1 MKVQD
6 KYPVAQ
12 SENGLTLN
20 TCPTPIIDEGFH
32 KKFSKPDEA
41 KKDVTISYIFLG
53 DLLNERGLQMM
64 SVLSDAKYLDMMN
77 IPFISYL
84 VNYQWVS
91 VQDNIKLQ
99 TLYPFYTLLGLFTI
113 FTFSVDLEEY
123 AVKFNDWNWYSY
135 PGYMVINGLLMTNIL
150 YFLTIEFRQAKT
162 NLSDYLSNF
171 WNMTDLISYSFCL
184 MSVIFEML
192 DFPKFITRPIVATSV
207 IILWIKLFYFLR
219 VYDST
224 SQLIRMIIEIIKDM
238 KYFMFVLLIGII
250 GFTGGLYVLQKG
262 ISVDCQDPNDA
273 ECAKEAESNDFVG
286 NNAIKSFIYTYRLTL
301 GDFQL
306 DEFSKFEER
315 GLVFEFYYLWFIF
328 IFGSL
333 FLVIVLLNL
342 LIAIMGSTF
351 EKVSNQLENL
361 SIRERVLLVSEN
373 ESLFDREK
381 LFKKSQYLI
390 IIKEAQIETSKEDDM

>member
-1 MKVQD
+1 M
-6 KYPVAQ
+6 
-12 SENGLTLN
+12 
-20 TCPTPIIDEGFH
+20 I
-32 KKFSKPDEA
+32 
-41 KKDVTISYIFLG
+41 
-53 DLLNERGLQMM
+53 
-64 SVLSDAKYLDMMN
+64 
-77 IPFISYL
+77 
-84 VNYQWVS
+84 
-91 VQDNIKLQ
+91 
-99 TLYPFYTLLGLFTI
+99 
-113 FTFSVDLEEY
+113 
-123 AVKFNDWNWYSY
+123 
-135 PGYMVINGLLMTNIL
+135 INGLLMTNIL

-224 SQLIRMIIEIIKDM
+224 SQLIRMIIEIVKDM

-273 ECAKEAESNDFVG
+273 ECAKESESNDFVG